1 MFHSNNTGRQ
11 IVIVNNTQSQSWILA
26 TDYKR
31 ANDRMI
37 KLIEPIDRSKC
48 QTNNS

>member
-1 MFHSNNTGRQ
+1 MTSLITL
-11 IVIVNNTQSQSWILA
+11 VIVNNTQFQSWILA

-37 KLIEPIDRSKC
+37 E
-48 QTNNS
+48 